1 VSKGFS
7 AKAETKSHYIK
18 NLLVNSKEARAGFST
33 VSEAREFHSRNWY
46 KEYAVKRSNYSLEQL
61 LNPERKEL
69 DVQLTSG
76 KTDGNHSDN
85 PLALGLKGV
94 WCITLCRR
102 PSGSINF
109 NIAVMTGNLYRFHS
123 EVIKQDI
130 VTRYGM
136 DTYRQW
142 KQIVSDDISSLI
154 DLVKAMR
161 STLKKTAWSY
171 TCSDSAIRLC
181 RRVGIR
187 VEQGIAFLFPDGY
200 A

>member
-18 NLLVNSKEARAGFST
+18 NLLINSKEVRAGFST

-46 KEYAVKRSNYSLEQL
+46 KEYAAKRLNYSLEQL

-69 DVQLTSG
+69 DVQLTSS
-76 KTDGNHSDN
+76 KTDGNHSVN
-85 PLALGLKGV
+85 SLAIGFKGI
-94 WCITLCRR
+94 WCIKLCKRR
-102 PSGSINF
+102 SGSINF
-109 NIAVMTGNLYRFHS
+109 DIAVITGNLYRFHS

-130 VTRYGM
+130 VIRFGM
-136 DTYRQW
+136 DTYHQW
-142 KQIVSDDISSLI
+142 KQIAADDISSLI